1 MKSLAL
7 YIDKWYIVG
16 AVSTD
21 GITRPVKL
29 PNKEDK
35 IWLYFYEDVANNEI
49 SYGKG
54 FQAKYR
60 NNEVHYYGD
69 VFSKITSSS
78 EKYIKFK
85 LPQPMKSIFKD
96 SGIFNDL
103 RKDIE
108 ESGITTYVSFSKD
121 ISLAA
126 RILFLN
132 ELRADG
138 FDVKES
144 VARIGHLALEYAAM
158 KAGYEDA
165 GYYLVM
171 NACNENLHYSLYQRS
186 DDLFL
191 RESEECIPGLG
202 TDVRSRAL
210 IEHVVDNINDK
221 EHFLK
226 TPEERE
232 SEYLRMTQYVDEWLI
247 KLSTARSFI
256 PIQLTGI
263 TLSKD
268 PFKEYSVSVKKV
280 TIDER
285 TKRMVTDIINVIVR
299 FVKDSNISHDQ
310 IKGVILLGNTF
321 TNSQFVAELSNHYN
335 LNNGKMVCY
344 KDKDLSS
351 LVGAYDFIDCSQF
364 SVERDS
370 LRANAET
377 ELRRIQL
384 AEEEAEAN
392 LKAMEAEEQRAAEE
406 QSRIE
411 AERKFKDA
419 MDKGYDAEKEHDY
432 DEMAEYFGIAL
443 SLRPNDEEASRMH
456 QDALRKKAELSVLR
470 DNYKEKIQQAKDAL
484 DEKNYELTKQKAEE
498 ALSFDKESS
507 TALRIKE
514 EAVRHIKCAKELERY
529 LDRADLFIAQKAY
542 SEAQQELNKAK
553 LLDVDDKEIKE
564 REARI
569 QNEQGAVNQKV
580 NDLSSALNQ
589 ALDEGRYDDALSA
602 CNELIEVDLTNSRK
616 WSARIGDIRHKQE
629 KAVEEEKVLQKIYSK
644 IESAQWSEDWKT
656 LVMLCKEALAV
667 REDSCIRQKL
677 EKGEERLAA
686 QKAVEE
692 LDSTIA
698 EIKDLILSSDF
709 NEARAKLNQL
719 RKMNLDSAHQEK
731 VKGLNQLIFQKEDEA
746 ENARRTKQGNN
757 QREFEDFQTETKPEP
772 SKEPRRAVTGFG
784 PSKGPS
790 VSNDDFDFD
799 FGEPKKKQNVQRDS
813 RPQPV
818 QKSKPTTS
826 TPKTGCFFE
835 VDLGGAGQTSSKA
848 TNKTVGKITNDDFNF

>member
-1 MKSLAL
+1 M
-7 YIDKWYIVG
+7 
-16 AVSTD
+16 
-21 GITRPVKL
+21 
-29 PNKEDK
+29 
-35 IWLYFYEDVANNEI
+35 
-49 SYGKG
+49 
-54 FQAKYR
+54 
-60 NNEVHYYGD
+60 
-69 VFSKITSSS
+69 
-78 EKYIKFK
+78 
-85 LPQPMKSIFKD
+85 
-96 SGIFNDL
+96 
-103 RKDIE
+103 
-108 ESGITTYVSFSKD
+108 
-121 ISLAA
+121 AA
-126 RILFLN
+126 RVLFLN

-158 KAGYEDA
+158 KAGYEDV

-191 RESEECIPGLG
+191 RESEECIHGLG

-232 SEYLRMTQYVDEWLI
+232 SECLRMTQYVDEWLI
-247 KLSTARSFI
+247 KLATARSFI
-256 PIQLTGI
+256 PVQLTGI

-268 PFKEYSVSVKKV
+268 PFKEYSVSVKKG
-280 TIDER
+280 TTDER
-285 TKRMVTDIINVIVR
+285 TKRMVTDIVNVIVR
-299 FVKDSNISHDQ
+299 FVKDNNISHDQ
-310 IKGVILLGNTF
+310 IKGIILLGNTF

-335 LNNGKMVCY
+335 LNKGKMVCY

-370 LRANAET
+370 MRANAET

-392 LKAMEAEEQRAAEE
+392 LKALEAEEQRAAEE

-443 SLRPNDEEASRMH
+443 SLRPDDEEASRMH

-470 DNYKEKIQQAKDAL
+470 DNYKEKIQQAKEAL
-484 DEKNYELTKQKAEE
+484 DDKDFELAKQKAEE

-507 TALRIKE
+507 TALHIKE

-564 REARI
+564 RQVRI
-569 QNEQGAVNQKV
+569 LNEQGAVNQKV
-580 NDLSSALNQ
+580 TDLSSALNQ

-602 CNELIEVDLTNSRK
+602 CNELIEVDFTNSRK

-629 KAVEEEKVLQKIYSK
+629 KAAEEEKALQKIIAK
-644 IESAQWSEDWKT
+644 IDSAQWSEDWKT
-656 LVMLCKEALAV
+656 LVMLCKEALAI

-686 QKAVEE
+686 QKAIEE

-709 NEARAKLNQL
+709 NEARSKLNQL
-719 RKMNLDSAHQEK
+719 RKMNLDPSHQEK

-746 ENARRTKQGNN
+746 ENARRAKPNNN
-757 QREFEDFQTETKPEP
+757 QRGFEDFNTE
-772 SKEPRRAVTGFG
+772 SKNEHKKEQRRVVTGFG
-784 PSKGPS
+784 PSKGAS
-790 VSNDDFDFD
+790 VSNDDFDFE
-799 FGEPKKKQNVQRDS
+799 FGKAKKMSTIQRKS
-813 RPQPV
+813 HPQPV
-818 QKSKPTTS
+818 NRPDPTIH
-826 TPKTGCFFE
+826 TPKTGGDFFDADFGVTE
-835 VDLGGAGQTSSKA
+835 QTSSK
-848 TNKTVGKITNDDFNF
+848 TSNKTSDKITNDDFNF

>member
-1 MKSLAL
+1 MKSLDL

-16 AVSTD
+16 AISTD
-21 GITRPVKL
+21 GISRPVKL
-29 PNKEDK
+29 PNKEDR
-35 IWLYFYEDVANNEI
+35 IWLYFYEDIANNEI

-54 FQAKYR
+54 YQAKFR
-60 NNEVHYYGD
+60 NNEIHYYGD

-108 ESGITTYVSFSKD
+108 EEEEEKNITTYVSFSQD

-132 ELRADG
+132 ELRDDG
-138 FDVKES
+138 FNVKES
-144 VARIGHLALEYAAM
+144 VARISHLALEYAAM
-158 KAGYEDA
+158 KAGYDDA

-171 NACNENLHYSLYQRS
+171 NACNENLHYSLYQKS

-191 RESEECIPGLG
+191 RESEDFITGLG

-226 TPEERE
+226 TQDERE
-232 SEYLRMTQYVDEWLI
+232 SECLRMTQYVDEWLI

-268 PFKEYSVSVKKV
+268 PYKDYSVTVQKAK
-280 TIDER
+280 IDER
-285 TKRMVTDIINVIVR
+285 TKKIVADIISVIVR
-299 FVKDSNISHDQ
+299 FVKDNNISHDQ
-310 IKGVILLGNTF
+310 IKGIVLLGNTF
-321 TNSQFVAELSNHYN
+321 TNSQFPAELSNHYN
-335 LNNGKMVCY
+335 LTNDRMICY
-344 KDKDLSS
+344 KDTDLSS
-351 LVGAYDFIDCSQF
+351 LISAYDFIDCSQF

-370 LRANAET
+370 LRNNAET
-377 ELRRIQL
+377 ELRRIRL

-392 LKAMEAEEQRAAEE
+392 LKAMEEEEQRATEE
-406 QSRIE
+406 QSKKE

-470 DNYKEKIQQAKDAL
+470 DNYKEKIQQAKEAL
-484 DEKNYELTKQKAEE
+484 DEKDYELAKQKAEE

-542 SEAQQELNKAK
+542 SEAKQELNKAK
-553 LLDVDDKEIKE
+553 LLDVNDKEIKE

-569 QNEQGAVNQKV
+569 ANEQGAVNQKV
-580 NDLSSALNQ
+580 IHLSTALNK
-589 ALDEGRYDDALSA
+589 ALEEGHYNDALSA
-602 CNELIEVDLTNSRK
+602 CNELIEVDFINSRK
-616 WSARIGDIRHKQE
+616 WSARLGDIRHKQE
-629 KAVEEEKVLQKIYSK
+629 KAAEEEKLLQKLYSS
-644 IESAQWSEDWKT
+644 IDSAQWSEDWKT
-656 LVMLCKEALAV
+656 LVMLCNEALAV
-667 REDSCIRQKL
+667 REDSNIRQKL
-677 EKGEERLAA
+677 EKGEERLAT
-686 QKAVEE
+686 QKAIEE

-709 NEARAKLNQL
+709 DEARTKLYQIRKLN
-719 RKMNLDSAHQEK
+719 LDLSHQEK
-731 VKGLNQLIFQKEDEA
+731 VKGLNQLIFLKEDEA
-746 ENARRTKQGNN
+746 ENARRAKHRHNS
-757 QREFEDFQTETKPEP
+757 QREFEDFKTDSEPEKP
-772 SKEPRRAVTGFG
+772 KEPRTVVTGFG
-784 PSKGPS
+784 NPKEKP
-790 VSNDDFDFD
+790 VTNDDFDFEAPPKAHTSQWETRPKPAPSTQKIGGD
-799 FGEPKKKQNVQRDS
+799 FFDS
-813 RPQPV
+813 DFRGV
-818 QKSKPTTS
+818 SK
-826 TPKTGCFFE
+826 
-835 VDLGGAGQTSSKA
+835 TSSK
-848 TNKTVGKITNDDFNF
+848 TNAKPVGKITNDDFNF

>member
-16 AVSTD
+16 AISTD
-21 GITRPVKL
+21 GFTRPVKL
-29 PNKEDK
+29 PNREDRV
-35 IWLYFYEDVANNEI
+35 WLYFSEDIANNEI

-54 FQAKYR
+54 FQAKFR

-69 VFSKITSSS
+69 VFSKITRSS

-96 SGIFNDL
+96 SGIFNDF

-108 ESGITTYVSFSKD
+108 EEKDITTYVSFSKD

-126 RILFLN
+126 RSLFIN
-132 ELRADG
+132 ELMADG

-144 VARIGHLALEYAAM
+144 VARIDHLALEYAAI
-158 KAGYEDA
+158 KAGYDDA

-191 RESEECIPGLG
+191 REREGYIFGLG

-226 TPEERE
+226 TQDERE
-232 SEYLRMTQYVDEWLI
+232 SECLRMTQYVDEWLI

-268 PFKEYSVSVKKV
+268 PYKDYSVTVQKAK
-280 TIDER
+280 IDER
-285 TKRMVTDIINVIVR
+285 TKKIVTDIISVIVR
-299 FVKDSNISHDQ
+299 FVKDNNISHDK
-310 IKGVILLGNTF
+310 IKGIILLGNTF
-321 TNSQFVAELSNHYN
+321 TNSQFSAELSNYYN
-335 LNNGKMVCY
+335 LRNNRMVCY
-344 KDKDLSS
+344 KDTDLSS

-370 LRANAET
+370 LRKNAET
-377 ELRRIQL
+377 ELRRIRL

-392 LKAMEAEEQRAAEE
+392 LRAMEAEEQRAAEE
-406 QSRIE
+406 QSKIE

-470 DNYKEKIQQAKDAL
+470 DNYKEKIQQAKEAL
-484 DEKNYELTKQKAEE
+484 DDKDYELAKQKAEE

-542 SEAQQELNKAK
+542 SEAKQELNKAK
-553 LLDVDDKEIKE
+553 LLDVDDKEIKK

-569 QNEQGAVNQKV
+569 ANEQRAVNQKV
-580 NDLSSALNQ
+580 SDLSTALNKS
-589 ALDEGRYDDALSA
+589 LEEGRYEDALSA
-602 CNELIEVDLTNSRK
+602 CNELIEVDFVNSRK
-616 WSARIGDIRHKQE
+616 WSARIGDIRHKQQ
-629 KAVEEEKVLQKIYSK
+629 KAAEEEKMLQKLYCSID
-644 IESAQWSEDWKT
+644 SAQWSEDWKT
-656 LVMLCKEALAV
+656 LVMLCKETLAV
-667 REDSCIRQKL
+667 REDPSIRQKL

-686 QKAVEE
+686 QKAIEE

-709 NEARAKLNQL
+709 DEARAKLNQL
-719 RKMNLDSAHQEK
+719 RKMTLAPSHQKK
-731 VKGLNQLIFQKEDEA
+731 VKELNQLIFQKEDEV
-746 ENARRTKQGNN
+746 ENPRRAKQRHNN
-757 QREFEDFQTETKPEP
+757 QRDFKDFKTEPASEKP
-772 SKEPRRAVTGFG
+772 KEPRTVVTGFG
-784 PSKGPS
+784 NSKGKP
-790 VSNDDFDFD
+790 VSNDDFGF
-799 FGEPKKKQNVQRDS
+799 EAPKKTHTSQSKS
-813 RPQPV
+813 RP
-818 QKSKPTTS
+818 KPAPS
-826 TPKTGCFFE
+826 TPKNGGDFF
-835 VDLGGAGQTSSKA
+835 DSDFGGVSKTSSKSNA
-848 TNKTVGKITNDDFNF
+848 KPVGKITNDDFNF